1 MPSFRGRLNDAQLS
15 AVADFLYKQTHHARD
30 AQTRGRPGPNAVR

>member
-15 AVADFLYKQTHHARD
+15 ALADFLYKQTHRAPD
-30 AQTRGRPGPNAVR
+30 AQTRRRPGATP